1 VSASVLQIRRYLPAG
16 ALPAPVCVL
25 AVARRG
31 GRVEKALRA
40 SPIAVQ
46 TVEVGSAALDFV
58 ANELP
63 TDVIVIEA
71 ARPDDLVVRLIDAV
85 RRHRYWHSV
94 PILLFAP
101 TCERDDLDRAF
112 EAGADE
118 CLPRPDPATL
128 ASRILELAGAA

>member
-1 VSASVLQIRRYLPAG
+1 MSASLVPLRRYLPAG

-25 AVARRG
+25 AIGRG

-46 TVEVGSAALDFV
+46 TVEAGPAALDYV

-63 TDVIVIEA
+63 TDIVVIES
-71 ARPDDLVVRLIDAV
+71 ARADDQVVALIDAV
-85 RRHRYWHSV
+85 RRHRYWRSV

-101 TCERDDLDRAF
+101 HSEPVDLERAF

-118 CLPRPDPATL
+118 CLPRLDAATL
-128 ASRILELAGAA
+128 ATRVLELAGAA

>member
-1 VSASVLQIRRYLPAG
+1 MSTSLVPLRRYLPAG

-25 AVARRG
+25 AVGRG

-46 TVEVGSAALDFV
+46 AVEAGPAALDYV

-63 TDVIVIEA
+63 TDVVVIES
-71 ARPDDLVVRLIDAV
+71 ARADDQVVALIDAV
-85 RRHRYWHSV
+85 RRHRYWRSV

-101 TCERDDLDRAF
+101 HSEPVDLDRAF

-118 CLPRPDPATL
+118 CLASPDPATL
-128 ASRILELAGAA
+128 ASRVRQFAAA

>member
-1 VSASVLQIRRYLPAG
+1 VSASVRQIQRYLPAD

-25 AVARRG
+25 AVGRRG

-40 SPIAVQ
+40 SPVAVQ
-46 TVEVGSAALDFV
+46 TVDAGPAALDYV

-63 TDVIVIEA
+63 TDIIVIES
-71 ARPDDLVVRLIDAV
+71 ARADDQVVALIDAV
-85 RRHRYWHSV
+85 RRHRYWRSV

-101 TCERDDLDRAF
+101 HSAPVDIDRAF

-118 CLPRPDPATL
+118 CLASPDPATL
-128 ASRILELAGAA
+128 ASRVRQFATA